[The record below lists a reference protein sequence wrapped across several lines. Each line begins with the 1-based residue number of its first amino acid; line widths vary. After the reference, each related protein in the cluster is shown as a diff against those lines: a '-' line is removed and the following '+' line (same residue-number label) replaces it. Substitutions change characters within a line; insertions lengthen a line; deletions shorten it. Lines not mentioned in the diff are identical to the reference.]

1 MLGAGLIYFS
11 EAESSA
17 PLQTQSPGGS
27 NCRPSL
33 TPVSLFH
40 PLSKKDTISP
50 FIPGYIYI
58 CVCVYIYIYIYN
70 YTHFCMYQSV
80 TSVAQ
85 SCLTLYNPMD
95 CSTADL
101 PVHHQLLEFTQTHVH
116 WVGDASQPSHPLSS
130 PSPPAL
136 NFSHHQDLFKWVSPL
151 YQVAKVLEFRL

>member
-116 WVGDASQPSHPLSS
+116 QISDSTSHLILCRLLLLLPSIFPTIRIFSNES
-130 PSPPAL
+130 AL
-136 NFSHHQDLFKWVSPL
+136 CIRWPK
-151 YQVAKVLEFRL
+151 Y